1 MSCCSKNYREAF
13 MKKLVYAFLLMGLI
27 KLTGCATIMSDNKSA
42 VQINTNPTETIC
54 EVKGENFTQ
63 TLNIPA
69 NVTIPAKASPVTIT
83 CTKEDYF
90 PASETIETSING
102 MIFGNIIFGGIPGII
117 IDLATKSGFD
127 YQDNVALHL
136 YKRRFTSLEEKDAYY
151 AELEERLKADVD
163 GRKRDLNE
171 RKNLDDSEYKRE
183 LKKINSYYE
192 KELVFLHECRDNSE
206 IISEKKT
213 AEK

>member
-1 MSCCSKNYREAF
+1 

-136 YKRRFTSLEEKDAYY
+136 YKRRFTSLEEKEAYY
-151 AELEERLKADVD
+151 ADLEEKLKTESDNQK
-163 GRKRDLNE
+163 RKLNE
-171 RKNLDDSEYKRE
+171 KKNPEESDYKRE
-183 LKKINSYYE
+183 LKKIDAAYQ
-192 KELVFLHECRDNSE
+192 KELDFLRECKENA
-206 IISEKKT
+206 IIITDEKAKS
-213 AEK
+213 

>member
-1 MSCCSKNYREAF
+1 

-183 LKKINSYYE
+183 HE
-192 KELVFLHECRDNSE
+192 KNKFILRKGIGFS
-206 IISEKKT
+206 S
-213 AEK
+213 

>member
-1 MSCCSKNYREAF
+1 
-13 MKKLVYAFLLMGLI
+13 MKKLAYAFLLMGIIELS
-27 KLTGCATIMSDNKSA
+27 GCATIMSDNKSA
-42 VQINTNPTETIC
+42 VQINTNPAETIC

-83 CTKEDYF
+83 CSKEDYF
-90 PASETIETSING
+90 PVSKTIEASMNG

-136 YKRRFTSLEEKDAYY
+136 YKRRFTSLEEKEAYY
-151 AELEERLKADVD
+151 AELEEKLKTETVN
-163 GRKRDLNE
+163 KKSELSE
-171 RKNLDDSEYKRE
+171 KNNSEESSYKRE
-183 LKKINSYYE
+183 LKKIEAAYQKEWAFLQECKENSIITTEE
-192 KELVFLHECRDNSE
+192 KTKS
-206 IISEKKT
+206 
-213 AEK
+213 